1 MKTLYMH
8 IHLLCM
14 ETQSESI
21 TRFSTFFHVV
31 IDRIIKG
38 LHFSREN
45 YCIQTKICLSHWRNV
60 D

>member
-45 YCIQTKICLSHWRNV
+45 YCIQTKICLSH
-60 D
+60 